1 MIPKVCRDQV
11 HYEPQN
17 QCAPPVQCTARV
29 RELLGMIDSP
39 KRLDCDRKC
48 GEFGLSLGISCEKK
62 RKEIFTPSNNSIT
75 HYVHLEF
82 GYKQESFD
90 AGLIAT
96 EASKHRNPDEIGT
109 PPSQRR
115 LCSGRLKM

>member
-1 MIPKVCRDQV
+1 MGSKVCRDQV

-39 KRLDCDRKC
+39 KKLGCDRKC

-62 RKEIFTPSNNSIT
+62 KDI
-75 HYVHLEF
+75 HVL
-82 GYKQESFD
+82 KQFNYS
-90 AGLIAT
+90 LR
-96 EASKHRNPDEIGT
+96 AS
-109 PPSQRR
+109 
-115 LCSGRLKM
+115 

>member
-62 RKEIFTPSNNSIT
+62 EKRYSRPQTIQLLTTCILNLVTSKNPLTRDSLP
-75 HYVHLEF
+75 L
-82 GYKQESFD
+82 
-90 AGLIAT
+90 
-96 EASKHRNPDEIGT
+96 KHRSIAI
-109 PPSQRR
+109 RMR
-115 LCSGRLKM
+115 LVRPRVKGDYARAV